1 MSNKLAIWPPNFGG
15 FSMVAAVKRKGG
27 THQKKTDD
35 RQLEKNV
42 IRRRATA
49 AKKPIDRRRGRVS

>member
-1 MSNKLAIWPPNFGG
+1 
-15 FSMVAAVKRKGG
+15 MVAAAKRKGG

-35 RQLEKNV
+35 RQLEKNAV
-42 IRRRATA
+42 RRPATA